1 MWPTLFS
8 CGELTEALTHVQ
20 AGLTLYDATIHQTTA
35 SIYGNHN
42 ASTCGRSFGAISL
55 AVLGE
60 EERARAMIDEALAEA
75 RSLKDPFSLALTLYF
90 ASATGQLLGDVRLA
104 TANAEAGMTYSTEHG
119 LALTKVWCTGVA
131 GWCAAENGNPD
142 RGLTLLNE
150 AIGALRKMQ
159 SMAYMPYLLGLLA
172 DVHIKAGNHSQ
183 AMDAVEDAI
192 ATATSTGER
201 FYIAE
206 LYRLHGEL
214 LAQTSTGSP
223 EKAAE
228 SFRMAIQ
235 IARQQGAHLLE
246 RKADQS
252 LCRWV
257 G

>member
-1 MWPTLFS
+1 
-8 CGELTEALTHVQ
+8 
-20 AGLTLYDATIHQTTA
+20 
-35 SIYGNHN
+35 
-42 ASTCGRSFGAISL
+42 
-55 AVLGE
+55 
-60 EERARAMIDEALAEA
+60 
-75 RSLKDPFSLALTLYF
+75 
-90 ASATGQLLGDVRLA
+90 
-104 TANAEAGMTYSTEHG
+104 
-119 LALTKVWCTGVA
+119 
-131 GWCAAENGNPD
+131 
-142 RGLTLLNE
+142 
-150 AIGALRKMQ
+150 MQ